1 MRNTIVRCGQCNGVL
16 GAPAT
21 TGSGSLPCPT
31 CRTESRAWLFPAL
44 YRSRDGQQAQ
54 ALQEEGHSS
63 CMNHPQ
69 KRAVAVCDGCG
80 KFLCALCDV
89 DWNGEHLC
97 PACIGH
103 RKTADPE
110 GTLRTEYMHYDL
122 IALTLVLV
130 SIPMWV
136 FGIVLA
142 PMAVFI
148 GIRYWNTPLRPV
160 PYRRWPLV
168 LVVLLGAVVFVGLVS
183 AFTAAIFFS
192 QPAGDF

>member
-1 MRNTIVRCGQCNGVL
+1 MRNTIVRCGQCSGVL
-16 GAPAT
+16 RATDGTGA
-21 TGSGSLPCPT
+21 GSIPCPT
-31 CRTESRAWLFPAL
+31 CGTEVRVWLFPAL
-44 YRSRDGQQAQ
+44 HRARNGQQAQ

-69 KRAVAVCDGCG
+69 KRAISVCDGCG

-97 PACIGH
+97 PACIVH
-103 RKTADPE
+103 RKDADAE
-110 GTLRTEYMHYDL
+110 GGMRTRYVHYDL
-122 IALTLVLV
+122 IAMTLALV

-136 FGIVLA
+136 MGFFLA

-148 GIRYWNTPLRPV
+148 GIRYWNAPHRPV

-168 LVVLLGAVVFVGLVS
+168 LAMLLGGLVFAGLVS
-183 AFTAAIFFS
+183 MVAAAVYSAQF
-192 QPAGDF
+192 AGDF